1 MQASVLLFT
10 TVFIGLYMSVNNTL
24 PVVVIQIV
32 YTLLNMTF
40 ARVEEFISLTVSC
53 LSVLQYCSCSV
64 TRLHSHIHVH

>member
-32 YTLLNMTF
+32 YTLLLLSRLFT
-40 ARVEEFISLTVSC
+40 RC
-53 LSVLQYCSCSV
+53 L
-64 TRLHSHIHVH
+64 RG